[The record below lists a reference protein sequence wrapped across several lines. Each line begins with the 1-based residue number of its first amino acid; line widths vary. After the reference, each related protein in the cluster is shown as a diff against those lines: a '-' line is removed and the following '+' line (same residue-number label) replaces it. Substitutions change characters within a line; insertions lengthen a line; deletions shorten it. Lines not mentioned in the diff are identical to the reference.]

1 MKNKFRIGEIVIV
14 DGKSEIYGKHFKAL
28 GIVEAKDYYYN
39 EYLITILSQN
49 KEDWFK
55 EHDIQMVM
63 ERKIK
68 KKDKYKV
75 VLAIN
80 LKGLEYIMSKVD
92 EMPNKYNNI
101 LNKVDFYKEYKA
113 FKKTY
118 AILVWT
124 STYWTENN
132 FAVKCIQ
139 DSLKELRKQN
149 MAYKQIIIGETDPT
163 YVEIN
168 EFIDN
173 DSNVDIF
180 QIFHKV
186 ELKNVGGILV

>member
-1 MKNKFRIGEIVIV
+1 M
-14 DGKSEIYGKHFKAL
+14 
-28 GIVEAKDYYYN
+28 
-39 EYLITILSQN
+39 
-49 KEDWFK
+49 
-55 EHDIQMVM
+55 
-63 ERKIK
+63 
-68 KKDKYKV
+68 

-80 LKGLEYIMSKVD
+80 LKGLEYIMSKVN

-101 LNKVDFYKEYKA
+101 FNKVDFYKEYKA

-149 MAYKQIIIGETDPT
+149 IAYKQIIIGETDPT
-163 YVEIN
+163 YIEIN
-168 EFIDN
+168 KFIDN

-180 QIFHKV
+180 QIVHKV
-186 ELKNVGGILV
+186 ELKNVGGILI